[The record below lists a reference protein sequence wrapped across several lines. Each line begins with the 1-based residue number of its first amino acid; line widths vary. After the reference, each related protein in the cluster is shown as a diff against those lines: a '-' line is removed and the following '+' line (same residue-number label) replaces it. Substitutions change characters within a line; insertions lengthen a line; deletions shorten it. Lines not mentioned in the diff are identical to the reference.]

1 MFFGLRAPRR
11 SCESGTS
18 IGSLE
23 GVPHLAIRRRIAN
36 HAFALALF
44 GSSVALLGSGTASA
58 QERAPAEREL
68 SPDER
73 ARELYLRGDRLYAEG
88 SYDDAIVAL
97 KEAYELSHRPALLF
111 NIANAYER
119 LGRYEEAL
127 LYLNQYAPSAPDHQQ
142 HIVLK
147 RIRALEQR
155 AEERRDEDGRA
166 APAPPA
172 RAPAVGTSPSPS
184 SGAALPAAA
193 YPEPLDTS
201 SAATEATGR
210 PPLLGYAIGGAGLVA
225 IGVGTVF
232 GISASSLR
240 SDAEGQ
246 CRGNGDVLLCPAS
259 ARESLS
265 DASSRA
271 LVADIA
277 WGLGLAA
284 VGVGVYLVLDN
295 DSESGTS
302 TALRSTA
309 TAGGAGVSLVHAF

>member
-1 MFFGLRAPRR
+1 M
-11 SCESGTS
+11 
-18 IGSLE
+18 
-23 GVPHLAIRRRIAN
+23 AIRLRIAN
-36 HAFALALF
+36 HAIALAALL
-44 GSSVALLGSGTASA
+44 GGSVALLGSGSAFA
-58 QERAPAEREL
+58 QERAQAPAEREL
-68 SPDER
+68 TSDER

-97 KEAYELSHRPALLF
+97 KEAYDLSHRPALLF

-155 AEERRDEDGRA
+155 AEERRDRDRTGTPA
-166 APAPPA
+166 APPA
-172 RAPAVGTSPSPS
+172 PAATEGTPPTA
-184 SGAALPAAA
+184 SGSALPQAAS
-193 YPEPLDTS
+193 PDPLDATS
-201 SAATEATGR
+201 SSTEATGR
-210 PPLLGYAIGGAGLVA
+210 TPVLGYAIGGAGLVA

-259 ARESLS
+259 ARDALS
-265 DASSRA
+265 DANSRA

-295 DSESGTS
+295 DSESGAS

>member
-1 MFFGLRAPRR
+1 M
-11 SCESGTS
+11 
-18 IGSLE
+18 
-23 GVPHLAIRRRIAN
+23 AIRLRIAH
-36 HAFALALF
+36 HAFALAALF
-44 GSSVALLGSGTASA
+44 GSSVALLGGSA
-58 QERAPAEREL
+58 HAQDRAQPSAEREL
-68 SPDER
+68 SADER

-97 KEAYELSHRPALLF
+97 KEAYDLSRRPALLF

-127 LYLNQYAPSAPDHQQ
+127 LYLNQYAPSAPEHQQ

-155 AEERRDEDGRA
+155 AEERRNEDRA
-166 APAPPA
+166 GTPAPPA
-172 RAPAVGTSPSPS
+172 RAATEGA
-184 SGAALPAAA
+184 SGSELPATV
-193 YPEPLDTS
+193 YPEALDTS
-201 SAATEATGR
+201 SASESTGR

-225 IGVGTVF
+225 IGVGTAF

-240 SDAEGQ
+240 SDAEAQ
-246 CRGNGDVLLCPAS
+246 CRNNGDVLLCPSS
-259 ARESLS
+259 ARDSLS
-265 DASSRA
+265 NADGRA

-284 VGVGVYLVLDN
+284 VGVGIYLVLDN
-295 DSESGTS
+295 DGESGTS